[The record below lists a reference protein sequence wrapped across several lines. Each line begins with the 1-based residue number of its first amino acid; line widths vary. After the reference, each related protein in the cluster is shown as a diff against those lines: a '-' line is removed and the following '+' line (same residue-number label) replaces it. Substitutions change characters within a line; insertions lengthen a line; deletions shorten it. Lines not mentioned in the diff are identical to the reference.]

1 MTKYTVVEC
10 LVKACRA
17 ITLTM
22 KYVKELGYTQSTKVF
37 DCPVCKTRALKIA
50 QKKGTNPIVRA
61 YKKVL
66 IFKHPSEDI
75 TIAACPCGYR
85 KIRKPKGSSNSIDAA
100 TQGMIQGAKNA
111 AERLSGI
118 KCGCGGDVPEGRTKF
133 CYQCRPR
140 RKPPTKEVDSQ
151 SSQKTVY

>member
-1 MTKYTVVEC
+1 MSKYKVVES
-10 LVKACRA
+10 LVNACRA

-22 KYVKELGYTQSTKVF
+22 KYVKELGFTQSTKVF
-37 DCPVCKTRALKIA
+37 DCPVCKTRALEIA
-50 QKKGTNPIVRA
+50 QKNGKDPIVRA

-85 KIRKPKGSSNSIDAA
+85 KIRKPKGKPPI
-100 TQGMIQGAKNA
+100 
-111 AERLSGI
+111 AENIVGR
-118 KCGCGGDVPEGRTKF
+118 CGCGGEIPEGRTKF
-133 CYQCRPR
+133 CYRCRPKH
-140 RKPPTKEVDSQ
+140 KPPVKEVDSQ